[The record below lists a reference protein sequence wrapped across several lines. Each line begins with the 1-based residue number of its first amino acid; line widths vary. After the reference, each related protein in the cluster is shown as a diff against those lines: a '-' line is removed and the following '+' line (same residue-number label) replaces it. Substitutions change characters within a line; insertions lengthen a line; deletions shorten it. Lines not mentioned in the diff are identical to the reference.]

1 MTAQRVNGRAEGNP
15 FPFFITT
22 VNETY
27 AWTGGDIISGDS
39 GETIDLA
46 ALSWKSVILDVHFSA
61 IAMLLPGS
69 SF

>member
-1 MTAQRVNGRAEGNP
+1 MH
-15 FPFFITT
+15 
-22 VNETY
+22 